1 MNVRFDW
8 DEQKAASNVTKHGV
22 SFEEA
27 ATVFSDPLAAIFD
40 DEMHSSEE
48 ARELLIGHSSNSRL
62 LLVSFA
68 ERGDTVRII
77 SARPVTRKERQ
88 DYEGNAG
95 Y

>member
-1 MNVRFDW
+1 MNVQFDW

-27 ATVFSDPLAAIFD
+27 ATVFSDPLAVIFD

-48 ARELLIGHSSNSRL
+48 ARELLIGHSLNSRL
-62 LLVSFA
+62 LLVSFT

-88 DYEGNAG
+88 DYEDNGG